1 MEESDMI
8 HCLLVVAFFFYVL
21 FLYFGITR
29 LVKFILPS
37 SSHGGGD
44 GNGFSICNNG
54 VRIDANGNEYKITR
68 VRPDGRCLFRA
79 LVHGACL
86 RSGQAAPDDTR
97 EGELAD
103 DLRARVIDELVRRKD
118 EFYQWDLGD
127 FDVYVERMKKPT
139 VWAGEPE
146 LLMASYVLQTPI
158 SVFVIESSSGK
169 LRNITNYGQEYEEN
183 YDPIK
188 VLFLNYG
195 HYDLLEEFVWDM
207 GCQKCESEETEEI
220 VRFSDC
226 AASFEEVVSP

>member
-1 MEESDMI
+1 MLIMEESDMI
-8 HCLLVVAFFFYVL
+8 NCLLVVAFFYYVL
-21 FLYFGITR
+21 FLYFSITR

-37 SSHGGGD
+37 SSRFGGD
-44 GNGFSICNNG
+44 GNGLSICNEG
-54 VRIDANGNEYKITR
+54 VRIDGNGNEYKITR

-86 RSGQAAPDDTR
+86 RSGQAVLDETR

-103 DLRARVIDELVRRKD
+103 DLRARVMDELVRRKD
-118 EFYQWDLGD
+118 EFDQWDLGD
-127 FDVYVERMKKPT
+127 LDVYVQRMKKPT

-158 SVFVIESSSGK
+158 SVFVIESSSGN

-183 YDPIK
+183 DQPIK

-195 HYDLLEEFVWDM
+195 HYDLLEEFLSDIS
-207 GCQKCESEETEEI
+207 CQNLRAKK
-220 VRFSDC
+220 RKKF
-226 AASFEEVVSP
+226 